1 MPQENESRGMIPARV
16 MIAEAAIRVIAQ
28 QGFDVVSVRTVAQE
42 SGISPGTVQYHYK
55 TRRDLLL
62 AALERS
68 VERQTQRVMA
78 ARGQNGYRAF
88 LARTLR
94 ELLPLEG
101 VRREDAAVWVSF
113 GAAASTRD
121 WLASV
126 YWQNLQIFH
135 EGVLNVLRRA
145 QEDGKLHEGLTPDTA
160 APLVTALVNG
170 LALDHLNAPE
180 SVREGTEQA
189 LDRGLSLIL
198 TD

>member
-78 ARGQNGYRAF
+78 C
-88 LARTLR
+88 
-94 ELLPLEG
+94 LLYTSP
-101 VRREDAAVWVSF
+101 SP
-113 GAAASTRD
+113 RD
-121 WLASV
+121 
-126 YWQNLQIFH
+126 
-135 EGVLNVLRRA
+135 
-145 QEDGKLHEGLTPDTA
+145 
-160 APLVTALVNG
+160 
-170 LALDHLNAPE
+170 
-180 SVREGTEQA
+180 
-189 LDRGLSLIL
+189 
-198 TD
+198 